1 MNTNNTDI
9 LTTEYIKCD
18 SPLNFCLLYFQFA
31 CAVVGFFLSL
41 ICIRVFMKLL
51 SFKGKNNDLYRYL
64 LIKSFSD
71 MFILFITGLD
81 QIFDPDDYYGEYS
94 LKNYVDNYMFLKIVY
109 LIIGIYFTYSL
120 KLVSIFCEVLSV
132 FNRYRLSTK
141 KFEKF
146 NKIPF
151 PIVCLAVFLYSF
163 GFYIYKFFSIQIK
176 KFESNNFSQEIKYE
190 FIIDD
195 NLDNKMG
202 YIHSSVRDGMCVL
215 AIIFLNVLTIIEIKK
230 MLQKKKNM
238 FRDKNKH
245 KTQLA
250 EIRITIM
257 VFLMSFIGVLAHSLQ
272 MVQYFSPDY
281 FFYNKYECY
290 IIIFD
295 LIFNLCSYPFNFFLY
310 YFFNLKFKR
319 HFLNIIHEFLHL
331 FGYKKTIRTIPVS
344 IGVSVQNVKIIEF
357 A

>member
-120 KLVSIFCEVLSV
+120 KLVSIFCEVTCTNEMPSPQSP
-132 FNRYRLSTK
+132 RAHR
-141 KFEKF
+141 E
-146 NKIPF
+146 IP
-151 PIVCLAVFLYSF
+151 
-163 GFYIYKFFSIQIK
+163 
-176 KFESNNFSQEIKYE
+176 
-190 FIIDD
+190 
-195 NLDNKMG
+195 
-202 YIHSSVRDGMCVL
+202 H
-215 AIIFLNVLTIIEIKK
+215 
-230 MLQKKKNM
+230 
-238 FRDKNKH
+238 
-245 KTQLA
+245 
-250 EIRITIM
+250 
-257 VFLMSFIGVLAHSLQ
+257 
-272 MVQYFSPDY
+272 
-281 FFYNKYECY
+281 
-290 IIIFD
+290 
-295 LIFNLCSYPFNFFLY
+295 
-310 YFFNLKFKR
+310 
-319 HFLNIIHEFLHL
+319 
-331 FGYKKTIRTIPVS
+331 
-344 IGVSVQNVKIIEF
+344 
-357 A
+357 